1 MDNTVEFYHSV
12 LSYQL
17 IGLAFK
23 AHRLVGRFG
32 KERDYC
38 LAMEDGLKTATVPFS
53 RKGTIAKTGY
63 RINYIVDNKIALVVR
78 AKKYLLMDDYWKIK
92 KCLHA
97 LNLDL
102 ALLLN
107 FKTDFLKPL
116 RIIKSDR
123 PPGAGL
129 PTIEISG

>member
-1 MDNTVEFYHSV
+1 MSELYHPD

-17 IGLAFK
+17 VGLAFK
-23 AHRLVGRFG
+23 AHKAVGRFG

-38 LAMEDGLKTATVPFS
+38 VALEKELETAALPFA
-53 RKGTIAKTGY
+53 RKGSVAGY
-63 RINYIVDNKIALVVR
+63 RINYIADNKIALVVR

-97 LNLDL
+97 LNLEL

-107 FKTDFLKPL
+107 FKTDFLKPI
-116 RIIKSDR
+116 RIVKGDR
-123 PPGAGL
+123 APGTGL
-129 PTIEISG
+129 PTIEIEN

>member
-1 MDNTVEFYHSV
+1 MSSLYHPD

-17 IGLAFK
+17 VGLAFNAHK
-23 AHRLVGRFG
+23 AVGRFG

-38 LAMEDGLKTATVPFS
+38 LAMENEIKTASLPLRRQGNVS
-53 RKGTIAKTGY
+53 GY
-63 RINYIVDNKIALVVR
+63 RINYIVDSKIAVVVR

-92 KCLHA
+92 KSLHA

-107 FKTDFLKPL
+107 FKTDFLKPI
-116 RIIKSDR
+116 RIIKGDR
-123 PPGAGL
+123 APGAGL
-129 PTIEISG
+129 PTIEIEENIHP

>member
-1 MDNTVEFYHSV
+1 MDTFYYPE

-17 IGLAFK
+17 IGLAFS
-23 AHRLVGRFG
+23 AHKTVGRFG

-38 LAMEDGLKTATVPFS
+38 TALEREINSASLALRRTGNIS
-53 RKGTIAKTGY
+53 GY
-63 RINYIVDNKIALVVR
+63 RINYIVDDKIALVVR

-92 KCLHA
+92 KSLHA

-102 ALLLN
+102 ALLFN

-116 RIIKSDR
+116 RIIKGDR
-123 PPGAGL
+123 APGEPL
-129 PTIEISG
+129 PTVEISD

>member
-1 MDNTVEFYHSV
+1 MSEFYHPE

-17 IGLAFK
+17 VGLAFK
-23 AHRLVGRFG
+23 AHKNVGRFG

-38 LAMEDGLKTATVPFS
+38 VALENELKTASIPFV
-53 RKGTIAKTGY
+53 RKGSVAGY
-63 RINYIVDNKIALVVR
+63 RVNYIVDDKIALVVR

-107 FKTDFLKPL
+107 FKTDFLKPI
-116 RIIKSDR
+116 RIIKGDR

-129 PTIEISG
+129 PVIEIGD

>member
-1 MDNTVEFYHSV
+1 MPEFYYPD

-17 IGLAFK
+17 VGLAFK
-23 AHRLVGRFG
+23 AHKAVGRFG

-38 LAMEDGLKTATVPFS
+38 VALEKELETAALPFA
-53 RKGTIAKTGY
+53 RKRSVAGY
-63 RINYIVDNKIALVVR
+63 RVNYIADNKIALIVR

-92 KCLHA
+92 KSLHA

-107 FKTDFLKPL
+107 FKTDFLKPI
-116 RIIKSDR
+116 RVIKGDR
-123 PPGAGL
+123 APGTGL
-129 PTIEISG
+129 PTIEIEN

>member
-1 MDNTVEFYHSV
+1 MSEFYYPE

-23 AHRLVGRFG
+23 AHKAVGRFG

-38 LAMEDGLKTATVPFS
+38 LAMENELKTAALPFV
-53 RKGTIAKTGY
+53 RKGSVAGY
-63 RINYIVDNKIALVVR
+63 RVNYIIDDKIALVVR

-97 LNLDL
+97 LDLDL

-107 FKTDFLKPL
+107 FKTDFLKPI
-116 RIIKSDR
+116 RIIKGDR
-123 PPGAGL
+123 PPGTGL
-129 PTIEISG
+129 PVIEIGD

>member
-1 MDNTVEFYHSV
+1 MSEFYHSE
-12 LSYQL
+12 LSYKI
-17 IGLAFK
+17 IGAAFAAHK
-23 AHRLVGRFG
+23 AVGRMG
-32 KERDYC
+32 RERDYC
-38 LAMEDGLKTATVPFS
+38 LAMEGELKSAAIPFT
-53 RKGTIAKTGY
+53 RKGAVAGY
-63 RINYIVDNKIALVVR
+63 RVNYIIDGKIALVVR

-107 FKTDFLKPL
+107 FKTDFLKPI
-116 RIIKSDR
+116 RIIKGDR

-129 PTIEISG
+129 PTIEIEN

>member
-1 MDNTVEFYHSV
+1 MSEFYYPE

-17 IGLAFK
+17 VGLAFK
-23 AHRLVGRFG
+23 AHKVVGRFG

-38 LAMEDGLKTATVPFS
+38 VVLENELKSAAIPFT
-53 RKGTIAKTGY
+53 RKGIIAGC
-63 RINYIVDNKIALVVR
+63 RINYVVDGKIAVVVR

-102 ALLLN
+102 ALLFN
-107 FKTDFLKPL
+107 FKTDFLKPI
-116 RIIKSDR
+116 RIIKGDR

-129 PTIEISG
+129 PTIEIEG

>member
-1 MDNTVEFYHSV
+1 MNEFFHPE

-17 IGLAFK
+17 VGLAFK
-23 AHRLVGRFG
+23 AHKAVGRTG
-32 KERDYC
+32 RERDYC
-38 LAMEDGLKTATVPFS
+38 LALENEFKAADILLL
-53 RKGTIAKTGY
+53 RKGTVAGIGY
-63 RINYIVDNKIALVVR
+63 HINYVADGKIAIVVR

-107 FKTDFLKPL
+107 FKTDFLKPI
-116 RIIKSDR
+116 RIIKGDR
-123 PPGAGL
+123 APGAGL
-129 PTIEISG
+129 PTIDADVKS

>member
-1 MDNTVEFYHSV
+1 MSEFYHPE

-17 IGLAFK
+17 IGLAFNAHK
-23 AHRLVGRFG
+23 AVGRFG

-38 LAMEDGLKTATVPFS
+38 LAMENELKTAALPFV
-53 RKGTIAKTGY
+53 RKGSVAGY
-63 RINYIVDNKIALVVR
+63 RVNYIVDGKIALVVR

-92 KCLHA
+92 KSLHA

-107 FKTDFLKPL
+107 FKTDFLKPI
-116 RIIKSDR
+116 RIIKGDR
-123 PPGAGL
+123 APGAGL
-129 PTIEISG
+129 PTIEIDN